1 MARWFGPY
9 RLVRALEPTRV
20 GPRESNPVRS
30 PQALRW
36 SAVHERETSGHL
48 VYTLELAKHRLNARR
63 FTSALEAISVLRHA
77 HVLPIETYALDEQ
90 WGGVVVSPYLGDP
103 GGVVTLD
110 ELVEAKGGRMDPF
123 EVQRSATHML
133 EALAAAHSCGLAD
146 GNLWLDRVHVDPR
159 GSLHIELLG
168 LWREM
173 WRGGDVAE
181 VVARDD
187 VRSVAAMAFR
197 MLTGVEHGTGP
208 GAPLD
213 RRWEH
218 WLRRG
223 LDPID
228 GFTTAEEALREL
240 PSGQAVAKS
249 MGASGAL
256 RTAAGRVR
264 AALLSL

>member
-30 PQALRW
+30 PQAQRW

-63 FTSALEAISVLRHA
+63 FTNALESICVLQHP

-103 GGVVTLD
+103 GGVVTLE
-110 ELVEAKGGRMDPF
+110 ELVDAKGGRMDPF
-123 EVQRSATHML
+123 EVQRSATHLL
-133 EALAAAHSCGLAD
+133 EGIAAAHACGLAD

-159 GSLHIELLG
+159 GSLHIELMG

-173 WRGGDVAE
+173 WRGGEVAE

-213 RRWEH
+213 RRWEQ

-228 GFTTAEEALREL
+228 GFSTAEEALQQL
-240 PSGQAVAKS
+240 PSGQAVAKEL
-249 MGASGAL
+249 GASSAL
-256 RTAAGRVR
+256 RNATQRVR
-264 AALLSL
+264 AAMLSL